1 VKIWLLLTLKI
12 TKMKVRFLPFLM
24 LPMLGMAQ
32 GNSNGEKPTG
42 ELLSNEISPN
52 EIKRNASFNLDEIKV
67 RWKKAALENCPGVPC
82 VSITPPGP
90 VSNIVAT
97 VTSPTSVRVTFGE
110 PASNGGSPITGYEAT
125 ATPTSSAPAKR
136 KSSATITIKGDKSPI
151 DIPGLTTGQNYIFTV
166 VALNAAGGSTP
177 TVTVTPVT
185 PCTLNTAVT
194 QTLEIYWN
202 MPINIQ
208 EPVSI
213 ATTTGATGI
222 GAATGLPPGV
232 TATWSDNS
240 IKISGTPTAASTFN
254 YTIPLTGGCGSV
266 EAKGTIVVGAAPPP
280 TCELPVNNPTIIL
293 SGSQLPLD
301 FEIGITPPGV
311 TSIEYIEGLPIGTTL
326 EWKLSKLILKGQ
338 TSVEFKSYT
347 FYYFLKGGACDNELA
362 KGDIILTTP

>member
-1 VKIWLLLTLKI
+1 
-12 TKMKVRFLPFLM
+12 M
-24 LPMLGMAQ
+24 
-32 GNSNGEKPTG
+32 
-42 ELLSNEISPN
+42 
-52 EIKRNASFNLDEIKV
+52 
-67 RWKKAALENCPGVPC
+67 RWKKAALENCTGVPC

-240 IKISGTPTAASTFN
+240 IKISGTPTTKGTFE

-266 EAKGTIVVGAAPPP
+266 NATGSILVIDQCPRTIAGQPS
-280 TCELPVNNPTIIL
+280 LNPTIIVNTFL
-293 SGSQLPLD
+293 NTPITFNPLNATDIEVISDGSFFDSGL
-301 FEIGITPPGV
+301 PPGMTASWADNRITISGKPTQVGTFEYRIRVLGNCNNDIAEGMITV
-311 TSIEYIEGLPIGTTL
+311 TE
-326 EWKLSKLILKGQ
+326 
-338 TSVEFKSYT
+338 
-347 FYYFLKGGACDNELA
+347 N
-362 KGDIILTTP
+362 